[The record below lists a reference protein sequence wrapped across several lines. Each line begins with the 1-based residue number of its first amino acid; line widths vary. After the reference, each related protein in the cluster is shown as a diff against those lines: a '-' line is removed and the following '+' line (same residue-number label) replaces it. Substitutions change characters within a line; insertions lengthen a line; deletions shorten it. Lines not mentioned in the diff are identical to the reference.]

1 MNFASSKKTMSTIT
15 LQLSSELEQQLLSA
29 ATEQGIEPDLYI
41 LNTLQERFQTYPS
54 ASTTEAELIQQINIG
69 LSPSEWEQYHALIAK
84 RQAETLTPNEH
95 QHLIATSDHLE
106 KLNVQRVKALI
117 KLAELRH
124 QPLPELMESLGINS
138 NPEILDYA

>member
-1 MNFASSKKTMSTIT
+1 MNTIT

-41 LNTLQERFQTYPS
+41 LNTLQERFQTHHS

-69 LSPSEWEQYHALIAK
+69 LSQSEWEQYHTLIAK

-95 QHLIATSDHLE
+95 QQLIATSDHLE
-106 KLNVQRVKALI
+106 KLNVQRVQALI
-117 KLAELRH
+117 KLADLRH
-124 QPLPELMESLGINS
+124 QPLPKVMASLGINPNLFS
-138 NPEILDYA
+138 S

>member
-1 MNFASSKKTMSTIT
+1 MSIIT

-29 ATEQGIEPDLYI
+29 ATEQGI
-41 LNTLQERFQTYPS
+41 S
-54 ASTTEAELIQQINIG
+54 S
-69 LSPSEWEQYHALIAK
+69 SEWEQYYALIAK

-95 QHLIATSDHLE
+95 QQLIATSDRLE
-106 KLNVQRVKALI
+106 KLNVQRVQALI